1 MKKIGKQTI
10 QFDLYPQVIAAS
22 SIVGP
27 HEKQGPLGDFFDQII
42 EDGYNQQ
49 NTWEDAQI
57 KMAED
62 VIESVLAKAK
72 LSQDQIDYLLA
83 GDLLNQ
89 TAASNFAAEKF
100 SIPFLGLF
108 GACSTIVEALI
119 VAAIMVEG
127 NAANNALAF
136 TSSHYQA
143 TERQFRT
150 PNEYGDKY
158 PPYKQKT
165 VTAAGGILLDKKEG
179 GCQIREATVG
189 KVVNLGVKD
198 AQDLG
203 SAMAP
208 AAADTILQHFKDTGR
223 SPDEYDL
230 IITGDLGKLG
240 KEMLLS
246 LLNEQG
252 FEINDTYQ
260 DCGVKIYNDQQ
271 KVGAGGSGC
280 GCSAAVIASYL
291 LPELMLGKFNKIFIL
306 GTGALLNPTTTL
318 QKHSIPAIAHGVV
331 IESSGHVKVGI
342 GNQNSR
348 QILGE
353 SINNKRSN

>member
-1 MKKIGKQTI
+1 MKKLGKQTI
-10 QFDLYPQVIAAS
+10 EFDLYPQVIAAS

-27 HEKQGPLGDFFDQII
+27 CEKEGPLGEFFDQII

-62 VIESVLAKAK
+62 VIKSVLAKAK

-189 KVVNLGVKD
+189 KIVNLGIKD

-208 AAADTILQHFKDTGR
+208 AAADTILQHFQDTGR
-223 SPDEYDL
+223 TPDDYDL

-240 KEMLLS
+240 KDMLLS

-252 FEINDTYQ
+252 FEINDSYK
-260 DCGVKIYNDQQ
+260 DCGVEIYNDQQ

-280 GCSAAVIASYL
+280 GCSAAVITSYL
-291 LPELMLGKFNKIFIL
+291 LPELMIGKFNKIFVL
-306 GTGALLNPTTTL
+306 GTGALLNPTTIL

-331 IESSGHVKVGI
+331 IESSGHVKSGI
-342 GNQNSR
+342 GNQKSR
-348 QILGE
+348 QILSE
-353 SINNKRSN
+353 SINEQESN